1 MFEDGDLWPFSCPQ
15 CGEEFVVQIGKLKS
29 GKMPRCAW
37 CQARLPITVEMFT
50 AALAKARAGEFNP
63 WAPMTRIRPVA

>member
-1 MFEDGDLWPFSCPQ
+1 
-15 CGEEFVVQIGKLKS
+15 
-29 GKMPRCAW
+29 
-37 CQARLPITVEMFT
+37 MFT